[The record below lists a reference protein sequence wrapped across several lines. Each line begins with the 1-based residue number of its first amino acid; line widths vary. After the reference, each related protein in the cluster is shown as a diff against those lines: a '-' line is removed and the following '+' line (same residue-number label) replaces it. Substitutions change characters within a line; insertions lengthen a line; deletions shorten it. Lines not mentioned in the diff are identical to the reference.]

1 MTFPVIKTV
10 FVFISVLFWMAGT
23 CDSVLQRLTCP
34 INLEHKDLPKVW
46 CKQSSEMCCTG
57 VAFHTEAQL
66 LDGGRLEVLQDS
78 DSFTVRVHD
87 LVHGNGLYWCGVL
100 GMNQTIIK
108 LAEGY
113 FRSSFCPWQILRWIL
128 LPLLPIVVI
137 IFHLYL
143 NIQRKSMDQHSDI
156 VMTEWEQT
164 VIFLIS
170 YYKK

>member
-1 MTFPVIKTV
+1 M
-10 FVFISVLFWMAGT
+10 
-23 CDSVLQRLTCP
+23 
-34 INLEHKDLPKVW
+34 
-46 CKQSSEMCCTG
+46 
-57 VAFHTEAQL
+57 
-66 LDGGRLEVLQDS
+66 DGGWLELLQDS

-113 FRSSFCPWQILRWIL
+113 FHSCKSNHMGCSRGIPVDHSTLYSMPIYLNMSQFPACCPWHILRWIL

-143 NIQRKSMDQHSDI
+143 NSKLP
-156 VMTEWEQT
+156 
-164 VIFLIS
+164 FLS
-170 YYKK
+170 GVLVVQ